1 QHTARPDADI
11 AAARTGG
18 ASRHRLLATLRM
30 DGGERGMPRV
40 ARGPRTSV
48 NDRPGRLKLLLRRQK
63 RLLRPTAWVASGV
76 LVVSLVLAA
85 VHSSSPGGTVATL
98 RERLGNATAT

>member
-1 QHTARPDADI
+1 
-11 AAARTGG
+11 
-18 ASRHRLLATLRM
+18 
-30 DGGERGMPRV
+30 MPRV

-63 RLLRPTAWVASGV
+63 RLLRPMAWVASGV

-85 VHSSSPGGTVATL
+85 LHSSAPGGTVATL
-98 RERLGNATAT
+98 R